1 MLIRTCRNRTTAGNN
16 TCIQPIR
23 LASYPEA
30 RHLSDRGKTT
40 KCLLL
45 ISSTGLSNLFMN
57 PISYPIRILLAPSP
71 DYRWGE
77 HLCLLAPLGA
87 IMAFVILCLGWWG
100 EPVRQFFSPLA
111 TADIHIT
118 RFMSVVTH
126 IGNPLIYVF
135 YLVLLLVALTKRDW
149 RETMFVLRCV
159 LFSVFFLCFV
169 MQIMKY
175 GLGMPR
181 PGFPWPPYPL
191 GFINQYASFPS
202 GHTATIITAALP
214 LALWFRNRPFSLF
227 LSAVIAL
234 MGFSRVWLGQHH
246 PIDIVGGMLLGSIA
260 ARCIAC
266 ERLPMGK
273 EEQQALGE
281 QKIREETGK

>member
-1 MLIRTCRNRTTAGNN
+1 
-16 TCIQPIR
+16 
-23 LASYPEA
+23 
-30 RHLSDRGKTT
+30 
-40 KCLLL
+40 
-45 ISSTGLSNLFMN
+45 MN
-57 PISYPIRILLAPSP
+57 PISYSIRTLLAPSP

-118 RFMSVVTH
+118 RFMSIVTH
-126 IGNPLIYVF
+126 IGNPLIYLF
-135 YLVLLLVALTKRDW
+135 YIVLLLVALTKRDW
-149 RETMFVLRCV
+149 RETVFVLRCV
-159 LFSVFFLCFV
+159 LFSMFFLCFV

-202 GHTATIITAALP
+202 GHTATIITAAVP
-214 LALWFRNRPFSLF
+214 LALWFRNRPF
-227 LSAVIAL
+227 
-234 MGFSRVWLGQHH
+234 
-246 PIDIVGGMLLGSIA
+246 PLGSNRAHGFFPSVVGA
-260 ARCIAC
+260 ASPHRYCWRNAFREYCRAC

>member
-1 MLIRTCRNRTTAGNN
+1 
-16 TCIQPIR
+16 
-23 LASYPEA
+23 
-30 RHLSDRGKTT
+30 
-40 KCLLL
+40 
-45 ISSTGLSNLFMN
+45 MN
-57 PISYPIRILLAPSP
+57 PIVPSIRTLLAPSP

-118 RFMSVVTH
+118 RFMSIVTH
-126 IGNPLIYVF
+126 IGNPLIYLF

-149 RETMFVLRCV
+149 QETMFVLRCV
-159 LFSVFFLCFV
+159 LFSVFF
-169 MQIMKY
+169 
-175 GLGMPR
+175 
-181 PGFPWPPYPL
+181 
-191 GFINQYASFPS
+191 QYASFPS
-202 GHTATIITAALP
+202 GHTATIITAAVP

-227 LSAVIAL
+227 LSVVIAL

>member
-1 MLIRTCRNRTTAGNN
+1 MGGASLPVGTAWCHN
-16 TCIQPIR
+16 
-23 LASYPEA
+23 
-30 RHLSDRGKTT
+30 
-40 KCLLL
+40 
-45 ISSTGLSNLFMN
+45 
-57 PISYPIRILLAPSP
+57 
-71 DYRWGE
+71 
-77 HLCLLAPLGA
+77 
-87 IMAFVILCLGWWG
+87 AFVILCLGWWG

-149 RETMFVLRCV
+149 RETVFVLRCV
-159 LFSVFFLCFV
+159 LFSMFFLCFV

-202 GHTATIITAALP
+202 GHTATIITAAVP

-246 PIDIVGGMLLGSIA
+246 PIDIVGGMHFREYCRQVHCLRA
-260 ARCIAC
+260 A
-266 ERLPMGK
+266 PDGK
-273 EEQQALGE
+273 RRAAGAWRT
-281 QKIREETGK
+281 KNTRRNG

>member
-1 MLIRTCRNRTTAGNN
+1 MSCR
-16 TCIQPIR
+16 
-23 LASYPEA
+23 Y
-30 RHLSDRGKTT
+30 HL
-40 KCLLL
+40 
-45 ISSTGLSNLFMN
+45 
-57 PISYPIRILLAPSP
+57 
-71 DYRWGE
+71 
-77 HLCLLAPLGA
+77 
-87 IMAFVILCLGWWG
+87 
-100 EPVRQFFSPLA
+100 
-111 TADIHIT
+111 
-118 RFMSVVTH
+118 
-126 IGNPLIYVF
+126 GNPLIYVF
-135 YLVLLLVALTKRDW
+135 YLVLLLALHQRDW

-202 GHTATIITAALP
+202 GHTATIITAAVP

-260 ARCIAC
+260 ARCIASSGSRW
-266 ERLPMGK
+266 EK
-273 EEQQALGE
+273 EEQSLANKKYEKKRVNKITSLKDARSLALLLK
-281 QKIREETGK
+281 QREY

>member
-1 MLIRTCRNRTTAGNN
+1 M
-16 TCIQPIR
+16 
-23 LASYPEA
+23 
-30 RHLSDRGKTT
+30 
-40 KCLLL
+40 
-45 ISSTGLSNLFMN
+45 
-57 PISYPIRILLAPSP
+57 
-71 DYRWGE
+71 
-77 HLCLLAPLGA
+77 APLGA

-149 RETMFVLRCV
+149 RETVFVLRCV

-202 GHTATIITAALP
+202 GHTATIITAAVP
-214 LALWFRNRPFSLF
+214 LASGSETVLFPSSHNR
-227 LSAVIAL
+227 AH
-234 MGFSRVWLGQHH
+234 GFSGV
-246 PIDIVGGMLLGSIA
+246 VGAASPQILL
-260 ARCIAC
+260 
-266 ERLPMGK
+266 
-273 EEQQALGE
+273 EECF
-281 QKIREETGK
+281 

>member
-1 MLIRTCRNRTTAGNN
+1 
-16 TCIQPIR
+16 
-23 LASYPEA
+23 
-30 RHLSDRGKTT
+30 
-40 KCLLL
+40 
-45 ISSTGLSNLFMN
+45 
-57 PISYPIRILLAPSP
+57 
-71 DYRWGE
+71 
-77 HLCLLAPLGA
+77 
-87 IMAFVILCLGWWG
+87 
-100 EPVRQFFSPLA
+100 
-111 TADIHIT
+111 
-118 RFMSVVTH
+118 MSVVTH

-159 LFSVFFLCFV
+159 LFSAFFLCFV

-181 PGFPWPPYPL
+181 PEFPWPPYPL

-202 GHTATIITAALP
+202 GHTATIITVAVP

-227 LSAVIAL
+227 LSVVIAL

-266 ERLPMGK
+266 ERIPMKKG
-273 EEQQALGE
+273 EQHALDE
-281 QKIREETGK
+281 QKIREETVK

>member
-1 MLIRTCRNRTTAGNN
+1 MGGASLPVGTAWCHN
-16 TCIQPIR
+16 
-23 LASYPEA
+23 
-30 RHLSDRGKTT
+30 
-40 KCLLL
+40 
-45 ISSTGLSNLFMN
+45 
-57 PISYPIRILLAPSP
+57 
-71 DYRWGE
+71 
-77 HLCLLAPLGA
+77 
-87 IMAFVILCLGWWG
+87 AFVILCLGWWG

-159 LFSVFFLCFV
+159 LFSAFFLCFV

-202 GHTATIITAALP
+202 GHTATIITAAVP

>member
-1 MLIRTCRNRTTAGNN
+1 MGGASLPVGTAWCHNGVRYPLPRLVGRARP
-16 TCIQPIR
+16 PI
-23 LASYPEA
+23 
-30 RHLSDRGKTT
+30 
-40 KCLLL
+40 
-45 ISSTGLSNLFMN
+45 
-57 PISYPIRILLAPSP
+57 
-71 DYRWGE
+71 
-77 HLCLLAPLGA
+77 
-87 IMAFVILCLGWWG
+87 
-100 EPVRQFFSPLA
+100 
-111 TADIHIT
+111 
-118 RFMSVVTH
+118 
-126 IGNPLIYVF
+126 
-135 YLVLLLVALTKRDW
+135 
-149 RETMFVLRCV
+149 
-159 LFSVFFLCFV
+159 LFSASDSRYS
-169 MQIMKY
+169 QIMKY

-202 GHTATIITAALP
+202 GHTATIITAAVP

>member
-1 MLIRTCRNRTTAGNN
+1 
-16 TCIQPIR
+16 
-23 LASYPEA
+23 
-30 RHLSDRGKTT
+30 
-40 KCLLL
+40 
-45 ISSTGLSNLFMN
+45 MN
-57 PISYPIRILLAPSP
+57 PISYSIRTLLAPSP

-118 RFMSVVTH
+118 RFMSIVTH
-126 IGNPLIYVF
+126 IGNPLIYLF

-149 RETMFVLRCV
+149 RETVFVLRCV
-159 LFSVFFLCFV
+159 LFSMFFLCFV

-191 GFINQYASFPS
+191 GLSINMLRSLQGIRRLSSPQ
-202 GHTATIITAALP
+202 P
-214 LALWFRNRPFSLF
+214 CLWHFGSETVLFPFS
-227 LSAVIAL
+227 
-234 MGFSRVWLGQHH
+234 SRQ
-246 PIDIVGGMLLGSIA
+246 
-260 ARCIAC
+260 
-266 ERLPMGK
+266 
-273 EEQQALGE
+273 
-281 QKIREETGK
+281 

>member
-1 MLIRTCRNRTTAGNN
+1 
-16 TCIQPIR
+16 
-23 LASYPEA
+23 
-30 RHLSDRGKTT
+30 
-40 KCLLL
+40 
-45 ISSTGLSNLFMN
+45 MN
-57 PISYPIRILLAPSP
+57 PISYSIRTLLAPSP

-118 RFMSVVTH
+118 RFMSIVTH
-126 IGNPLIYVF
+126 IGNPLIYLF

-149 RETMFVLRCV
+149 RETVFVLRCV
-159 LFSVFFLCFV
+159 LFSMFFLCFV
-169 MQIMKY
+169 MQIIKY

-202 GHTATIITAALP
+202 GHTATIITAAVP

>member
-1 MLIRTCRNRTTAGNN
+1 
-16 TCIQPIR
+16 
-23 LASYPEA
+23 
-30 RHLSDRGKTT
+30 
-40 KCLLL
+40 
-45 ISSTGLSNLFMN
+45 MN
-57 PISYPIRILLAPSP
+57 PISYPIRTLLAPSP

-135 YLVLLLVALTKRDW
+135 YL
-149 RETMFVLRCV
+149 
-159 LFSVFFLCFV
+159 
-169 MQIMKY
+169 
-175 GLGMPR
+175 
-181 PGFPWPPYPL
+181 PWPPYPL

-202 GHTATIITAALP
+202 GHTATIITAAVP

>member
-1 MLIRTCRNRTTAGNN
+1 MGGASLPVGTAWCHNGVRYPLPRLVGRTRP
-16 TCIQPIR
+16 PI
-23 LASYPEA
+23 LFSASDSRYSHYPLHE
-30 RHLSDRGKTT
+30 RR
-40 KCLLL
+40 
-45 ISSTGLSNLFMN
+45 
-57 PISYPIRILLAPSP
+57 YP
-71 DYRWGE
+71 YRQSA
-77 HLCLLAPLGA
+77 HLCVL
-87 IMAFVILCLGWWG
+87 F
-100 EPVRQFFSPLA
+100 
-111 TADIHIT
+111 
-118 RFMSVVTH
+118 
-126 IGNPLIYVF
+126 
-135 YLVLLLVALTKRDW
+135 VLLLVALTKRDW
-149 RETMFVLRCV
+149 RETMFILRCV

-202 GHTATIITAALP
+202 GHTATIITAAVP

>member
-1 MLIRTCRNRTTAGNN
+1 MGGASLPVGTAWCHNGVRYPLPRLVGRTRPPILFSASDSRYSHYPLHERRYPYRQSAHLCVLSCVTACCSHQAGLAGNN
-16 TCIQPIR
+16 VRSALRFVQR
-23 LASYPEA
+23 L
-30 RHLSDRGKTT
+30 L
-40 KCLLL
+40 
-45 ISSTGLSNLFMN
+45 
-57 PISYPIRILLAPSP
+57 
-71 DYRWGE
+71 
-77 HLCLLAPLGA
+77 
-87 IMAFVILCLGWWG
+87 
-100 EPVRQFFSPLA
+100 
-111 TADIHIT
+111 
-118 RFMSVVTH
+118 
-126 IGNPLIYVF
+126 
-135 YLVLLLVALTKRDW
+135 
-149 RETMFVLRCV
+149 
-159 LFSVFFLCFV
+159 LCFV

-202 GHTATIITAALP
+202 GHTATIITAAVP